1 MLFGKVSIRSI
12 AAIFLSFLVLPM
24 LPAQE
29 TAVSPEASSST
40 DASALPA
47 ISEALPK
54 EAPASLFVTEN
65 GSDVEL
71 MISGSWKASLLS
83 TPKLSF
89 GSLGTSFSFS
99 GSPLLF
105 SQNPDILLSLVVNGS
120 WFLEAIFS
128 QAFADSLFAV
138 GYRGKENEIVKE
150 IRAGNNGLKFSPRPF
165 LDFGSSGNKSFG
177 VSASFGS
184 APDEKPGFAAQAL
197 LRFDSMEAEKT
208 VYIGLERVSETTLQS
223 TDYLTGRFFALP
235 DQNVADIAV
244 FVRSATGSA
253 ASDYSTTSPFT
264 YARLDSSA
272 YSYSLSGGT
281 IDFKAALTERTLV
294 AYRRADSL
302 PISVPPASVVTI
314 EGQEAV
320 VIFDPGSRL
329 EGEILSRYDPGEID
343 PEITGAQFTI
353 ESTERGNLDAVFGAR
368 LFAGNEIMEV
378 YKLDLAASETQ
389 ALARR
394 PFEAIAPEIY
404 EPGVLPS
411 GESPIRI
418 TVTTRQKKERL
429 EIDSKALADTIRVF
443 RDGVRDSN
451 FSYVPGSGFVD
462 LKRPPLAQEK
472 IEIEYMTASNAFS
485 EDFVAGLSFDYFFT
499 GELGAY
505 AAMGTRWSMPGSK
518 VSRPDSLTAGYV
530 GASAGLAWKTEEWQA
545 SFDLGVKYSREDAN
559 DACRIDGMED
569 FLHTQKASSG
579 LWLRS
584 VLPASFPEEGRSA
597 LIYRDYSRSD
607 VFGTKTLATLE
618 SGYSPEAAD
627 QNSKQGPYPIGDS
640 TFGTASL
647 AEFSFDS
654 SKTWCGVQAKLDSG
668 MIENLP
674 QAQSLVIPL
683 RYLPGSGAL
692 PSFALQ
698 AGMMGKSP
706 FDASSEIQAL
716 PDSRFIAVV
725 ALSSAPTESW
735 AEYEIPLTEAVI
747 AGMREGASI
756 MLLISSAAPSS
767 GRCLIGDLRL
777 KGTSYVKGA
786 EVPSRDHLTLGQLY
800 SDGPESVYPGALND
814 WRESTSGNAY
824 LRLALNGNSGGNAA
838 SAYKSLPA
846 FPVKAY
852 KHLSFFI
859 RWNLASFSNAS
870 LTLTMNDADGTFLNA
885 VVPLSA
891 AAPWGRADIDLD
903 AGTGRIVYPD
913 GTSAEINMSAIR
925 ERGSGGA
932 SLRWT
937 LSGIESGL
945 VDLDEFGLT
954 ESRAALT
961 GEAAFAL
968 EKKKTGSL
976 LKISGLDLVSGLEAE
991 LDGRFGIEKDSFDY
1005 ASQAKAG
1012 VFVFPFELSAATSL
1026 AGKASGGQAAQW
1038 PVFKTN
1044 HAIALPFTF
1053 GSAGTSFSQ
1062 DSSSGDFSQRDE
1074 LKLAYQPLSFSAE
1087 ATATQTMNKLSQ
1099 AWKSAFGLSA
1109 FSEILAIE
1117 NAWMNDAVQENPLA
1131 GLLYPRAWIGSYSFL
1146 LPKISPDAN
1155 QRGQSR
1161 AASLAFTAVSDR
1173 EGFERHRDS
1182 SLFAGATYVSG
1193 SSFLRGSEI
1202 NFSLTPLVKAGRNGV
1217 VRIIPEYS
1225 RTSKLAALG
1234 YALSFKEDVDFLAYS
1249 LDCLPSVWRAIPLA
1263 ELFDSR
1269 ALNELR
1275 ALPFDPEK
1283 AVLEAKAGIGMER
1296 DGMLGAWEL
1305 AVPSIASYSLCR
1317 VSERAGSVSTEKLVH
1332 SASLGMRALDLFG
1345 RKGIHP
1351 LSGLFDTDEYGMDH
1365 KLKLSQN
1372 VVGSDSSYQYS
1383 ATLFGLFGI
1392 SKGDSLDIR
1401 DNLRLGSGEERFAES
1416 LLVTRSISQAA
1427 GRSEEN
1433 IRERLLEW
1441 ITGRERKN
1449 RIEASSPLM
1458 ERWLRDELVKTT
1470 IVSLGTSMSSNDS
1483 GLFSLEIPLS
1493 YESVLSM
1500 ERAFRFSA
1508 GARLSLGWRKN
1519 QDYSQFDIGLSL
1531 STQARLEF

>member
-1 MLFGKVSIRSI
+1 MLFGKDSIRSI

-29 TAVSPEASSST
+29 TALSPAASSAV

-47 ISEALPK
+47 ISEALLK
-54 EAPASLFVTEN
+54 ESPASLFMTEN

-71 MISGSWKASLLS
+71 MISGSWKASLSS
-83 TPKLSF
+83 TPRLSF

-105 SQNPDILLSLVVNGS
+105 SQNPDILLSLIVNGS
-120 WFLEAIFS
+120 WFLEAVFS
-128 QAFADSLFAV
+128 QAFADSLFAL

-177 VSASFGS
+177 ASASFGS
-184 APDEKPGFAAQAL
+184 AQGERPGFAAQAL
-197 LRFDSMEAEKT
+197 LRFDSMEAERT
-208 VYIGLERVSETTLQS
+208 VYVGLERIGETTLQA
-223 TDYLTGRFFALP
+223 TEYLTGRFFALP
-235 DQNVADIAV
+235 DPDVADIAV
-244 FVRSATGSA
+244 YVRSAAGSA
-253 ASDYSTTSPFT
+253 ASDSYS
-264 YARLDSSA
+264 YVRLDSSA

-281 IDFKAALTERTLV
+281 VDLTDALTERTLV
-294 AYRRADSL
+294 AYRRSDSQ
-302 PISVPPASVVTI
+302 PISALPASIVTI
-314 EGQEAV
+314 EGREAIV
-320 VIFDPGSRL
+320 VYDPGSRL

-343 PEITGAQFTI
+343 PETTGAQFTI

-368 LFAGNEIMEV
+368 LLAGNDIMEV
-378 YKLDLAASETQ
+378 YKLDLAASEMP

-404 EPGVLPS
+404 EPGLLPS

-451 FSYVPGSGFVD
+451 FSYAPGSGYVD
-462 LKRPPLAQEK
+462 LKRPPEAQEK

-485 EDFVAGLSFDYFFT
+485 EDFVAGLSFDYLFT
-499 GELGAY
+499 DELSAY
-505 AAMGTRWSMPGSK
+505 AALGTRWSMPGSK
-518 VSRPDSLTAGYV
+518 VSQPDSLTAGYV
-530 GASAGLAWKTEEWQA
+530 GASAGMAWKTDEWQA
-545 SFDLGVKYSREDAN
+545 SLDLGVKYSREDAN
-559 DACRIDGMED
+559 DACRVDGMED

-579 LWLRS
+579 LWQRS
-584 VLPASFPEEGRSA
+584 VIPASFVEEGRSA
-597 LIYRDYSRSD
+597 LIFRDYSRTD

-618 SGYSPEAAD
+618 SGYSPEASD
-627 QNSKQGPYPIGDS
+627 PNSKQGPYPIGDS
-640 TFGTASL
+640 IFGTASL

-674 QAQSLVIPL
+674 QAQSIVIPL

-692 PSFALQ
+692 PSFALK

-706 FDASSEIQAL
+706 FDASSGTQAL
-716 PDSRFIAVV
+716 PDIRYIVDQP
-725 ALSSAPTESW
+725 LSSAPTESW
-735 AEYEIPLTEAVI
+735 AEYEIPLTESLV
-747 AGMREGASI
+747 AGMRAGASI

-777 KGTSYVKGA
+777 KGASYVKG
-786 EVPSRDHLTLGQLY
+786 EGSPTSDIFGLEQLY
-800 SDGPESVYPGALND
+800 ADGPESVYSGALND

-824 LRLALNGNSGGNAA
+824 LRLALSGNSGGNPA

-846 FPVKAY
+846 FPVKSY
-852 KHLSFFI
+852 KHLSFFL
-859 RWNLASFSNAS
+859 RWNLSFFSNAS
-870 LTLTMNDADGTFLNA
+870 LAVTMKDANGTFLNA
-885 VVPLSA
+885 VIPLSA
-891 AAPWGRADIDLD
+891 AAPWGHAEIDLD
-903 AGTGRIVYPD
+903 AGTGRIGYPD
-913 GTSAEINMSAIR
+913 GSSAEMTLSAMR

-937 LSGIESGL
+937 LGGIESGN

-954 ESRAALT
+954 ESRAALS

-991 LDGRFGIEKDSFDY
+991 LDGKFGIGKDSFDY

-1012 VFVFPFELSAATSL
+1012 VFVFPFELSAATSV
-1026 AGKASGGQAAQW
+1026 AGKASGGQEAQW
-1038 PVFKTN
+1038 PVFRTN
-1044 HAIALPFTF
+1044 HAISLPFPL
-1053 GSAGTSFSQ
+1053 GSAKAAFSQ
-1062 DSSSGDFSQRDE
+1062 DSSSGDFSRHDA
-1074 LKLAYQPLSFSAE
+1074 LKLAYPPFSLSAE
-1087 ATATQTMNKLSQ
+1087 AMAAQTTNELNQS
-1099 AWKSAFGLSA
+1099 WKGIFGLTA
-1109 FSEILAIE
+1109 FNEIFAVE
-1117 NAWMNDAVQENPLA
+1117 NVWMNDAVQTNPLA
-1131 GLLYPRAWIGSYSFL
+1131 GLLYPRAWIGSYSLL
-1146 LPKISPDAN
+1146 LPALSQDATR
-1155 QRGQSR
+1155 RGLNR
-1161 AASLAFTAVSDR
+1161 ATSLDFTAVSDR
-1173 EGFERHRDS
+1173 EGFERHQDS
-1182 SLFAGATYVSG
+1182 SLLAGASYVSG

-1202 NFSLTPLVKAGRNGV
+1202 KFSLTPLLKAGRNGV

-1225 RTSKLAALG
+1225 RTSKMSAPG
-1234 YALSFKEDVDFLAYS
+1234 YSLSFKEDVDFLAYS
-1249 LDCLPSVWRAIPLA
+1249 LDCLPSVWRAIPLV

-1283 AVLEAKAGIGMER
+1283 AGLEAKAGIGVER
-1296 DGMLGAWEL
+1296 DAMLGIWEL
-1305 AVPSIASYSLCR
+1305 AVPSVASYSLSR

-1345 RKGIHP
+1345 RKGVHP
-1351 LSGLFDTDEYGMDH
+1351 IGGLFDTDEYGMDH
-1365 KLKLSQN
+1365 KLKLIQN
-1372 VVGSDSSYQYS
+1372 VVGSDSGYQYA
-1383 ATLFGLFGI
+1383 ATLYGLFGLR
-1392 SKGDSLDIR
+1392 KGDSLDIR
-1401 DNLRLGSGEERFAES
+1401 ENLRLGSGEERFADS
-1416 LLVTRSISQAA
+1416 LLVTRSISQPA
-1427 GRSEEN
+1427 GRSEEA

-1449 RIEASSPLM
+1449 RIEASSPLL
-1458 ERWLRDELVKTT
+1458 ESWLRDELVKTT
-1470 IVSLGTSMSSNDS
+1470 VLSLGTSMSSDAS
-1483 GLFSLEIPLS
+1483 GLFNLEIPMS
-1493 YESVLSM
+1493 YESILSM
-1500 ERAFRFSA
+1500 ERAFKFSA
-1508 GARLSLGWRKN
+1508 GAKLSLGWRKN
-1519 QDYSQFDIGLSL
+1519 RDYSQFDIGLSL